1 MAERVPVSAPP
12 PPPSKRATPRVRLD
26 SLRHMARLAVD
37 LERRRQA
44 CAHLREILTPLLTS
58 DEVVVTGEADWLGR
72 LDAVLEQAF
81 ARLHALSSDTAPAV
95 AEDSLDEIQKL
106 LEGSDWDL
114 MDRNRSRLERMK
126 AAVEASQ
133 QARADRWRQFEQQLA
148 VFDQRITELDQR
160 LEQAREIEAPIWQEE
175 ERLRRWR
182 DQYTNARRAFTE
194 QRESDIEGELAT
206 LAQALGPTESVPLGG
221 ETSTGQNAVGA
232 VAPPRQ
238 SEAEKVLNVLGQKMQ
253 EEETLQN
260 SRRAELL
267 LLRYPPDARGRH
279 QYEVL
284 LRTPSDRGGQGV
296 NIQDSST
303 LVEQDRLTFLRLIN
317 RIASKDS
324 QVRGLLEEQ
333 PPAAPPGPQP
343 PAAPPPALAALRD
356 FDLEPP
362 MVGGRPA
369 PSLAEQVLDL
379 GDEMYRLA
387 IPEAMQTYFRDN
399 RCSITITT
407 NDLELPWELMA
418 YRLKDGKTTFLCL
431 DRAIARM
438 PMGRAFPR
446 NFTRPT
452 ITDRKVRFLLIADP
466 TADLPNALR
475 EVDTLEKNLR
485 DLWGDRIEI
494 TTLKKGDATGEA
506 LNRLLRGGTVD
517 VIHYAGH
524 AFFDDKDSD
533 LSGLVL
539 HDRELFLAQKIRRL
553 LEGRPLVF
561 LNACESGLAKNEAPP
576 PDGTK
581 SYLQRPAEGL
591 ASAFIYGGAIGCIG
605 SLWPVYDRYA
615 AQFATTFYDLVLQG
629 YRLGEA
635 MRRARRDIWASNPEP
650 VTWAAYVLY
659 GDPTLQLI
667 ATRRR

>member
-1 MAERVPVSAPP
+1 
-12 PPPSKRATPRVRLD
+12 
-26 SLRHMARLAVD
+26 MARLAVD
-37 LERRRQA
+37 LEQRRQA
-44 CAHLREILTPLLTS
+44 CAELHALLTTLLTS
-58 DEVVVTGEADWLGR
+58 DEVVVTGEADWLAR
-72 LDAVLEQAF
+72 LDAVLAQAF
-81 ARLHALSSDTAPAV
+81 GRLHALSSDTAPAV
-95 AEDSLDEIQKL
+95 AEESLDAIQTL
-106 LEGSDWDL
+106 LDESDWDL
-114 MDRNRSRLERMK
+114 VERNRTRLTRMK
-126 AAVEASQ
+126 AAVEASR
-133 QARADRWRQFEQQLA
+133 QARAERWRQFEQQLA
-148 VFDQRITELDQR
+148 VFDQRMAELDQR
-160 LEQAREIEAPIWQEE
+160 LQQAQAIEAPIWQEE

-182 DQYTNARRAFTE
+182 DQYANARRAFTE
-194 QRESDIEGELAT
+194 QRESDLQGELAN
-206 LAQALGPTESVPLGG
+206 LGRELGATESQASGAEGSP
-221 ETSTGQNAVGA
+221 GQAA
-232 VAPPRQ
+232 VAPVAAPAP
-238 SEAEKVLNVLGQKMQ
+238 SEADKVLDTLSLKMQ
-253 EEETLQN
+253 EEETLQH

-267 LLRYPPDARGRH
+267 LLRYPPDGRGRH

-303 LVEQDRLTFLRLIN
+303 LVEQDRRTFLRLIN

-324 QVRGLLEEQ
+324 QVRGTLEVQPAPTDEAA
-333 PPAAPPGPQP
+333 PPAAT
-343 PAAPPPALAALRD
+343 PAAPVTPPSPPPAPALDAPRD
-356 FDLEPP
+356 FDLDLPL
-362 MVGGRPA
+362 VSGRPT

-379 GDEMYRLA
+379 GDQMYRLS

-418 YRLKDGKTTFLCL
+418 YKLKDGKTTFLCL

-446 NFTRPT
+446 GFTRPA

-466 TADLPNALR
+466 MADLPNAGR
-475 EVDTLEKNLR
+475 EVDTLETNLR
-485 DLWGDRIEI
+485 QLWGDRIEI
-494 TTLKKGDATGEA
+494 TTLRKGDATGET

-517 VIHYAGH
+517 VIHFAGH
-524 AFFDDKDSD
+524 AFFDQKDSD

-539 HDRELFLAQKIRRL
+539 HEGELFLAQKIRRL

-561 LNACESGLAKNEAPP
+561 LNACESGLARNEAPP
-576 PDGTK
+576 QDTPL

-615 AQFATTFYDLVLQG
+615 AQFATTFYNLVLQG

-635 MRRARRDIWASNPEP
+635 MRRARLDIWQTNPEP

-667 ATRRR
+667 PTRRR

>member
-1 MAERVPVSAPP
+1 M
-12 PPPSKRATPRVRLD
+12 
-26 SLRHMARLAVD
+26 RHMAQLAVD
-37 LERRRQA
+37 LERRRQE
-44 CAHLREILTPLLTS
+44 CAQLRQVLTPLLTS

-72 LDAVLEQAF
+72 LDTVLEGAF
-81 ARLHALSSDTAPAV
+81 ARLHALSSDTTPAV

-133 QARADRWRQFEQQLA
+133 QARAARWRQFEQQLA

-160 LEQAREIEAPIWQEE
+160 LAQAREIEAPIWQEE
-175 ERLRRWR
+175 ERLRKWR
-182 DQYTNARRAFTE
+182 DQYANARRAFTE
-194 QRESDIEGELAT
+194 QRERDLQSEIVNLV
-206 LAQALGPTESVPLGG
+206 QALGPMEGQPAAV
-221 ETSTGQNAVGA
+221 ETSGVQNAV
-232 VAPPRQ
+232 APAASPPQ
-238 SEAEKVLNVLGQKMQ
+238 SEADKVLAFLNQKMQ
-253 EEETLQN
+253 EEETLQH

-267 LLRYPPDARGRH
+267 LLRYPPDGRGRH

-324 QVRGLLEEQ
+324 QVRGLLAEQ
-333 PPAAPPGPQP
+333 ATPATTPTDSSAAP
-343 PAAPPPALAALRD
+343 APPSAPTLEAPRD
-356 FDLEPP
+356 FDLDPP
-362 MVGGRPA
+362 MMGGRPA
-369 PSLAEQVLDL
+369 PSLAEQVIDL
-379 GDEMYRLA
+379 GDQMYRLS
-387 IPEAMQTYFRDN
+387 IPEAMQTYFREN
-399 RCSITITT
+399 RCSITVTT

-418 YRLKDGKTTFLCL
+418 YKLKDGKTTFLCL

-446 NFTRPT
+446 SFTRPT

-466 TADLPNALR
+466 MADLPKAAD
-475 EVDTLEKNLR
+475 EVDILEKNLR
-485 DLWGDRIEI
+485 QLWGDRIEI
-494 TTLKKGDATGEA
+494 TTLRKGEATGEA

-524 AFFDDKDSD
+524 AFFDEKDSD

-561 LNACESGLAKNEAPP
+561 LNACESGLARNEAPP
-576 PDGTK
+576 QDAAL

-635 MRRARRDIWASNPEP
+635 MRRARLDIYATNPEP

-667 ATRRR
+667 PTRRR

>member
-1 MAERVPVSAPP
+1 
-12 PPPSKRATPRVRLD
+12 
-26 SLRHMARLAVD
+26 MARLAVD
-37 LERRRQA
+37 LEHRRQE

-72 LDAVLEQAF
+72 LDTGLEQAF
-81 ARLHALSSDTAPAV
+81 ARLHALSGDTAPAV
-95 AEDSLDEIQKL
+95 AEESLDDIQAL

-114 MDRNRSRLERMK
+114 MERNRNRLERMK

-133 QARADRWRQFEQQLA
+133 QGRAARWRQFEQQLA

-160 LEQAREIEAPIWQEE
+160 LAQAREIEAPIWQEE

-182 DQYTNARRAFTE
+182 DQYANARRAFIE
-194 QRESDIEGELAT
+194 QRQHDLEGELAN
-206 LAQALGPTESVPLGG
+206 LVQALGPTESAASGG
-221 ETSTGQNAVGA
+221 ETNAGPNT
-232 VAPPRQ
+232 VAATPSP
-238 SEAEKVLNVLGQKMQ
+238 SEAERVLDALNQKMQ
-253 EEETLQN
+253 EEETLQH

-267 LLRYPPDARGRH
+267 LLRYPPDGRGRH

-303 LVEQDRLTFLRLIN
+303 LVEQDRRTFLRLIN

-333 PPAAPPGPQP
+333 GTPANTLADAEALPTPATPPASAVPT
-343 PAAPPPALAALRD
+343 PPPPPLLEARRD
-356 FDLEPP
+356 FDLEPTL
-362 MVGGRPA
+362 MGGRPG

-379 GDEMYRLA
+379 GDQMYRLA
-387 IPEAMQTYFRDN
+387 IPEPMQTYFRDN

-418 YRLKDGKTTFLCL
+418 YKLKDGKTTFLCL
-431 DRAIARM
+431 DRAMARM

-446 NFTRPT
+446 SFTRPT

-466 TADLPNALR
+466 MADLPKAAD
-475 EVDTLEKNLR
+475 EVDILEKNLR
-485 DLWGDRIEI
+485 QLWGDRIEI
-494 TTLKKGDATGEA
+494 TTLRKGEATGEA

-539 HDRELFLAQKIRRL
+539 YDRELFLAQKIRRL

-576 PDGTK
+576 QDTPL

-635 MRRARRDIWASNPEP
+635 MRRARLDIWASNPEP

-667 ATRRR
+667 ASRRR